1 MSSCAQC
8 WHGSEAKSVN
18 VALLNSQRCFWT
30 TPMSQLRV
38 CRLQTYTHM
47 TTHVHRY
54 VRSFT
59 HAHKDVLVSYDRVLL
74 HIQWSG
80 CYKNSLATNRSNNR
94 KPAIVGLIEASWPW
108 LIVLART
115 VCTCMTC
122 KRENLEKF
130 IDLFLVCVCLFVL
143 PFQRS
148 TLCWWRT
155 FLFCWLKE
163 IRNIAWPRY
172 KSTG

>member
-1 MSSCAQC
+1 MS
-8 WHGSEAKSVN
+8 K
-18 VALLNSQRCFWT
+18 
-30 TPMSQLRV
+30 LRV

-80 CYKNSLATNRSNNR
+80 CYKNSLTTNRSNNR

-130 IDLFLVCVCLFVL
+130 NDLFLVCVSVCPSISAVYVVL
-143 PFQRS
+143 VTDILVLLTERDQKYRLATLQEYRVS
-148 TLCWWRT
+148 TKTSDR
-155 FLFCWLKE
+155 
-163 IRNIAWPRY
+163 
-172 KSTG
+172 